1 MKVANDIQIIGL
13 NDALTYSKRANI
25 ASKDFQSLKEEELKQ
40 EDFLSVLNHSEGIRV
55 IFQDE
60 ESSKFVSLNLTKSN
74 FTRILKHFNQ
84 NDNYFLREDGAI
96 RLNGAAQ
103 NFVAGW
109 FKNAAYDLNY
119 LKADADK
126 NGLIQGKENEKLYL
140 YNDVIYTPDVY
151 KGGPN
156 DVIRQLYLQ
165 GGGGKILANDDMER
179 HLDGALNALLAF
191 DKNADRKISILE
203 CEGSRERVVAK
214 AKIKFDNPSS
224 ISKEMLEKLKR
235 KSKEIENAND
245 EAEDESEASAIKDK
259 ALENGL
265 SALNTQELLKLKEK
279 FPEEYEQLKQ
289 KDLENLSGDLS
300 EDLQKQMQLQ
310 SLIIIDKLV

>member
-1 MKVANDIQIIGL
+1 MKVANDVQIIGL

-40 EDFLSVLNHSEGIRV
+40 EDFLSVLNHSEGVRV

-74 FTRILKHFNQ
+74 FTRIIKHFNQ
-84 NDNYFLREDGAI
+84 KDNYFLREDGAI

-109 FKNAAYDLNY
+109 FKNVAYDLNY

-140 YNDVIYTPDVY
+140 YNDVIYTPDNP

-156 DVIRQLYLQ
+156 DVVRQLYLQ

-179 HLDGALNALLAF
+179 ELDEALNALLAF

-203 CEGSRERVVAK
+203 REGSRERVIAK
-214 AKIKFDNPSS
+214 AKIQFDNPSS

-235 KSKEIENAND
+235 KSKEIENASD
-245 EAEDESEASAIKDK
+245 EAEEKNDATNIKNK
-259 ALENGL
+259 ALEQGL
-265 SALNTQELLKLKEK
+265 SALNMSELLKLKEK
-279 FPEEYEQLKQ
+279 YPEEYEQLKQ
-289 KDLENLSGDLS
+289 KDLENLSKDLN
-300 EDLQKQMQLQ
+300 EDLKTHYE
-310 SLIIIDKLV
+310 SLKIIDQLT

>member
-1 MKVANDIQIIGL
+1 MKVTNDVQIIGL

-25 ASKDFQSLKEEELKQ
+25 ASKDFQSLKEEQIKQ
-40 EDFLSVLNHSEGIRV
+40 EDFLSILNHSEGIRV

-74 FTRILKHFNQ
+74 FARIIKHFNQ
-84 NDNYFLREDGAI
+84 KDNYFLREDGAI

-140 YNDVIYTPDVY
+140 YNDVIYTPDNP

-165 GGGGKILANDDMER
+165 GGGGRILANDDMER
-179 HLDGALNALLAF
+179 HLDEALNAILAF

-203 CEGSRERVVAK
+203 SEGSRERVIAK
-214 AKIKFDNPSS
+214 AKIIFDNPSS
-224 ISKEMLEKLKR
+224 ISKEILEKLKR
-235 KSKEIENAND
+235 KSKEIENASD
-245 EAEDESEASAIKDK
+245 EAEEKNDATNIKNK
-259 ALENGL
+259 ALEQGL
-265 SALNTQELLKLKEK
+265 SALNMSELLKLKEQY
-279 FPEEYEQLKQ
+279 PEEYEQLKQ
-289 KDLENLSGDLS
+289 KDLENLSKDLN
-300 EDLQKQMQLQ
+300 EDLKAHYE
-310 SLIIIDKLV
+310 SLKIIDQLT

>member
-1 MKVANDIQIIGL
+1 MKVANDVQIIGL

-60 ESSKFVSLNLTKSN
+60 KSSKFVSLNLTKSN
-74 FTRILKHFNQ
+74 FARIIKHFNQ
-84 NDNYFLREDGAI
+84 KDNYFLREDGAI

-140 YNDVIYTPDVY
+140 YNDVIYTPDNP

-165 GGGGKILANDDMER
+165 GGGKILANDDMER
-179 HLDGALNALLAF
+179 HLDEALNALLAF

-203 CEGSRERVVAK
+203 REGSRERVIAK
-214 AKIKFDNPSS
+214 AKIIFDNPSS
-224 ISKEMLEKLKR
+224 ISKEILEKLKR
-235 KSKEIENAND
+235 KSKEIENASD
-245 EAEDESEASAIKDK
+245 EAEEKNDATNIKNK
-259 ALENGL
+259 ALEQGL
-265 SALNTQELLKLKEK
+265 SALNMSELLKLKEQY
-279 FPEEYEQLKQ
+279 PEEYEQLKQ
-289 KDLENLSGDLS
+289 KDLENLSKDLN
-300 EDLQKQMQLQ
+300 EDLKAHYE
-310 SLIIIDKLV
+310 SLKIIDQLT

>member
-1 MKVANDIQIIGL
+1 MKIAQDVQIIGL

-25 ASKDFQSLKEEELKQ
+25 ASKDFQSLKEEKLKQ

-74 FTRILKHFNQ
+74 FARIIKHFNQ
-84 NDNYFLREDGAI
+84 KDNYFLREDGAI

-140 YNDVIYTPDVY
+140 YNDVIYTPDNP

-165 GGGGKILANDDMER
+165 GGGKILANDDMER
-179 HLDGALNALLAF
+179 ELDEALNALLAF

-203 CEGSRERVVAK
+203 REGSRERVIAK
-214 AKIKFDNPSS
+214 AKIQFDNPSS

-235 KSKEIENAND
+235 KSKEIENASD
-245 EAEDESEASAIKDK
+245 EAEEKNDATNIKNK
-259 ALENGL
+259 ALEQGL
-265 SALNTQELLKLKEK
+265 SALNMQELLKLKEQY
-279 FPEEYEQLKQ
+279 PEEYEQLKQ
-289 KDLENLSGDLS
+289 KDLENLSKDLN
-300 EDLQKQMQLQ
+300 EDLKAHYE
-310 SLIIIDKLV
+310 SLKIIDQLT

>member
-1 MKVANDIQIIGL
+1 MKVANDVQIIGL

-25 ASKDFQSLKEEELKQ
+25 ASKDFQSLKEEKLKQ
-40 EDFLSVLNHSEGIRV
+40 EDFLSILNHSEGIRV

-74 FTRILKHFNQ
+74 FARIIKYFNQ
-84 NDNYFLREDGAI
+84 KDNYFLREDGAI

-140 YNDVIYTPDVY
+140 YNDVIYTPDNL

-165 GGGGKILANDDMER
+165 GGGGRILANDDMER
-179 HLDGALNALLAF
+179 ELDEALNALLAF

-203 CEGSRERVVAK
+203 REGSRERVIAK
-214 AKIKFDNPSS
+214 AKIIFDNPSS
-224 ISKEMLEKLKR
+224 ISKEILEKLKR
-235 KSKEIENAND
+235 KIKEIENASD
-245 EAEDESEASAIKDK
+245 EAEEKNDATHIKNK
-259 ALENGL
+259 ALEQGL
-265 SALNTQELLKLKEK
+265 SALNMSELLKLKEQY
-279 FPEEYEQLKQ
+279 PEEYEQLKQ
-289 KDLENLSGDLS
+289 KDLENLSKDLN
-300 EDLQKQMQLQ
+300 EDLKAHYE
-310 SLIIIDKLV
+310 SLKIIDQLT

>member
-1 MKVANDIQIIGL
+1 MKIAQDVQIIGL

-74 FTRILKHFNQ
+74 FARIIKHFNQ
-84 NDNYFLREDGAI
+84 KDNYFLREDGAI

-119 LKADADK
+119 LKADTDK

-140 YNDVIYTPDVY
+140 YNDVIYTPDNP

-165 GGGGKILANDDMER
+165 GGGKILANDDMER
-179 HLDGALNALLAF
+179 ELDEALNALLAF

-203 CEGSRERVVAK
+203 REGSRERVIAK
-214 AKIKFDNPSS
+214 AKIQFDNPSS
-224 ISKEMLEKLKR
+224 ISKEILEKLKR
-235 KSKEIENAND
+235 KSKEIENASD
-245 EAEDESEASAIKDK
+245 EAEEKNDATHIKNK
-259 ALENGL
+259 ALEQGL
-265 SALNTQELLKLKEK
+265 SALNMSELLKLKEQY
-279 FPEEYEQLKQ
+279 PEEYEQLKQ
-289 KDLENLSGDLS
+289 KDLENLSKDLN
-300 EDLQKQMQLQ
+300 EDLKAHYE
-310 SLIIIDKLV
+310 SLKIIDQLT

>member
-1 MKVANDIQIIGL
+1 MKIAQDVQIIGL

-74 FTRILKHFNQ
+74 FARIIKHFNQ
-84 NDNYFLREDGAI
+84 KDNYFLREDGAI

-140 YNDVIYTPDVY
+140 YNDVIYTPDNP

-165 GGGGKILANDDMER
+165 GGGKILANDDMER
-179 HLDGALNALLAF
+179 HLDEALNALLAF

-203 CEGSRERVVAK
+203 REGSRERVIAK
-214 AKIKFDNPSS
+214 AKIIFDNPSS
-224 ISKEMLEKLKR
+224 ISKEILEKLKR
-235 KSKEIENAND
+235 KSKEIENASD
-245 EAEDESEASAIKDK
+245 EAEEKNDATHIKNK
-259 ALENGL
+259 ALEQGL
-265 SALNTQELLKLKEK
+265 SALNMSELLKLKEQY
-279 FPEEYEQLKQ
+279 PEEYEQLKQ
-289 KDLENLSGDLS
+289 KDLENLSKDLN
-300 EDLQKQMQLQ
+300 EDLKAHYE
-310 SLIIIDKLV
+310 SLKIIDQLT

>member
-1 MKVANDIQIIGL
+1 MKIAQDVQIIGL

-25 ASKDFQSLKEEELKQ
+25 ASKDFQSLKEEKLKQ

-74 FTRILKHFNQ
+74 FARIIKHFNQ
-84 NDNYFLREDGAI
+84 KDNYFLREDGAI

-140 YNDVIYTPDVY
+140 YNDVIYTPDNP
-151 KGGPN
+151 KGGLN

-165 GGGGKILANDDMER
+165 GGGKILANDDMER
-179 HLDGALNALLAF
+179 ELDEALNALLAF

-203 CEGSRERVVAK
+203 REGSRERVIAK
-214 AKIKFDNPSS
+214 AKIIFDNPSS
-224 ISKEMLEKLKR
+224 ISKEILEKLKR
-235 KSKEIENAND
+235 KSKEIENASD
-245 EAEDESEASAIKDK
+245 EAEEKNDVTNIKNK
-259 ALENGL
+259 ALKQGL
-265 SALNTQELLKLKEK
+265 SALNMSELLKLKEQY
-279 FPEEYEQLKQ
+279 PEEYEQLKQ
-289 KDLENLSGDLS
+289 KDLENLSKDLN
-300 EDLQKQMQLQ
+300 EDLKAHYE
-310 SLIIIDKLV
+310 SLKIIDQLT

>member
-1 MKVANDIQIIGL
+1 MKIAQDVQIIGL
-13 NDALTYSKRANI
+13 NDTLTYSKRANI

-60 ESSKFVSLNLTKSN
+60 ENSKFVSLNLTKSN
-74 FTRILKHFNQ
+74 FARIIKHFNQ
-84 NDNYFLREDGAI
+84 KDNYFLREDGSI

-140 YNDVIYTPDVY
+140 YNDVIYTPDNP

-165 GGGGKILANDDMER
+165 GGGGRILANDDMER
-179 HLDGALNALLAF
+179 ELDEALNALLAF

-203 CEGSRERVVAK
+203 REGSRERVIAK
-214 AKIKFDNPSS
+214 AKIIFDNPSS
-224 ISKEMLEKLKR
+224 ISKEILEK
-235 KSKEIENAND
+235 SK
-245 EAEDESEASAIKDK
+245 K
-259 ALENGL
+259 
-265 SALNTQELLKLKEK
+265 
-279 FPEEYEQLKQ
+279 
-289 KDLENLSGDLS
+289 
-300 EDLQKQMQLQ
+300 
-310 SLIIIDKLV
+310 

>member
-1 MKVANDIQIIGL
+1 MKVANDVQIIGL

-74 FTRILKHFNQ
+74 FARIIKHFNQ
-84 NDNYFLREDGAI
+84 KDNYFLREDGAI

-140 YNDVIYTPDVY
+140 YNDVIYTPDNP

-165 GGGGKILANDDMER
+165 GGGKILANDDMER
-179 HLDGALNALLAF
+179 ELDEALNAILAF

-203 CEGSRERVVAK
+203 REGSRERVIAK
-214 AKIKFDNPSS
+214 AKIIFDNPSS
-224 ISKEMLEKLKR
+224 ISKEILEKLKR
-235 KSKEIENAND
+235 KIKEIENASD
-245 EAEDESEASAIKDK
+245 EAEEKNDATHIKNK
-259 ALENGL
+259 ALEQGL
-265 SALNTQELLKLKEK
+265 SALNMSELLKLKEQY
-279 FPEEYEQLKQ
+279 PEEYEQLKQ
-289 KDLENLSGDLS
+289 KDLENLSKDLN
-300 EDLQKQMQLQ
+300 EDLKAHYE
-310 SLIIIDKLV
+310 SLKIIDQLT

>member
-1 MKVANDIQIIGL
+1 MKIAQDVQIIGL

-74 FTRILKHFNQ
+74 FARIIKHFNQ
-84 NDNYFLREDGAI
+84 KDNYFLREDGAI

-140 YNDVIYTPDVY
+140 YNDVTYTPDNP

-165 GGGGKILANDDMER
+165 GGGKILANDDMER
-179 HLDGALNALLAF
+179 ELDEALNALLAF

-203 CEGSRERVVAK
+203 REGSRERVIAK
-214 AKIKFDNPSS
+214 AKIIFDNPSS

-235 KSKEIENAND
+235 KSKEIENASD
-245 EAEDESEASAIKDK
+245 EAEEKNDATNIKNK
-259 ALENGL
+259 ALEQGL
-265 SALNTQELLKLKEK
+265 SALNMSELLKLKEQY
-279 FPEEYEQLKQ
+279 PEEYEQLKQ
-289 KDLENLSGDLS
+289 KDLENLSKDLN
-300 EDLQKQMQLQ
+300 EDLKAHYE
-310 SLIIIDKLV
+310 SLKIIDQLT

>member
-1 MKVANDIQIIGL
+1 MKIAQDVQIIGL
-13 NDALTYSKRANI
+13 NDALTYSKRANT

-74 FTRILKHFNQ
+74 FARIIKHFNQ
-84 NDNYFLREDGAI
+84 KDNYFLREDGAI

-140 YNDVIYTPDVY
+140 YNDVTYTPDNP

-165 GGGGKILANDDMER
+165 GGGKILANDDMER
-179 HLDGALNALLAF
+179 ELDEALNALLAF

-203 CEGSRERVVAK
+203 REGSRERVIAK
-214 AKIKFDNPSS
+214 AKIIFDNPSS

-235 KSKEIENAND
+235 KSKEIENASD
-245 EAEDESEASAIKDK
+245 EAEEKNDATHIKNK
-259 ALENGL
+259 ALEQGL
-265 SALNTQELLKLKEK
+265 SALNMQELLKLKEQY
-279 FPEEYEQLKQ
+279 PEEYEQLKQ
-289 KDLENLSGDLS
+289 KDLENLSKDLN
-300 EDLQKQMQLQ
+300 EDLKAHYE
-310 SLIIIDKLV
+310 SLKIIDQLT

>member
-1 MKVANDIQIIGL
+1 MKIAQDVQIIGL

-74 FTRILKHFNQ
+74 FARIIKHFNQ
-84 NDNYFLREDGAI
+84 KDNYFLREDGAI

-140 YNDVIYTPDVY
+140 YNDVIYTPDNP

-165 GGGGKILANDDMER
+165 GGGKILANDDMER
-179 HLDGALNALLAF
+179 HLDEALNALLAF

-203 CEGSRERVVAK
+203 REGSRERVIAK
-214 AKIKFDNPSS
+214 AKIIFDNPSS
-224 ISKEMLEKLKR
+224 ISKEILEKLKR
-235 KSKEIENAND
+235 KSKEIENASD
-245 EAEDESEASAIKDK
+245 EAEEKNDATNIKNK
-259 ALENGL
+259 ALEQGL
-265 SALNTQELLKLKEK
+265 SALNMSELLKLKEQY
-279 FPEEYEQLKQ
+279 PEEYEQLKQ
-289 KDLENLSGDLS
+289 KDLENLSKDLN
-300 EDLQKQMQLQ
+300 EDLKAHYE
-310 SLIIIDKLV
+310 SLKIIDQLT

>member
-1 MKVANDIQIIGL
+1 MKIAQDVQIIGL

-40 EDFLSVLNHSEGIRV
+40 EDFLSILNHSEGIRV

-74 FTRILKHFNQ
+74 FARIIKYFNQ
-84 NDNYFLREDGAI
+84 KDNYFLREDGSI

-140 YNDVIYTPDVY
+140 YNDVIYTPDNP

-165 GGGGKILANDDMER
+165 GGGGRILANDDMER
-179 HLDGALNALLAF
+179 ELDEALNALLAF

-203 CEGSRERVVAK
+203 REGSRERVIAK
-214 AKIKFDNPSS
+214 AKIIFDNPSS
-224 ISKEMLEKLKR
+224 ISKEILEKLKR
-235 KSKEIENAND
+235 KSKEIENASD
-245 EAEDESEASAIKDK
+245 EAEEKNDATNIKNK
-259 ALENGL
+259 ALEQGL
-265 SALNTQELLKLKEK
+265 SALNMSELLKLKEQY
-279 FPEEYEQLKQ
+279 PEEYEQLKQ
-289 KDLENLSGDLS
+289 KDLENLSKDLN
-300 EDLQKQMQLQ
+300 EDLKAHYE
-310 SLIIIDKLV
+310 SLKIIDQLT

>member
-1 MKVANDIQIIGL
+1 MKVANDVQIIGL

-40 EDFLSVLNHSEGIRV
+40 EDFLSILNHSEGIRV

-74 FTRILKHFNQ
+74 FARIIKHFNQ
-84 NDNYFLREDGAI
+84 KDNYFLREDGAI

-140 YNDVIYTPDVY
+140 YNDVIYTPDNP
-151 KGGPN
+151 KGGLN

-165 GGGGKILANDDMER
+165 GGGKILANDDMER
-179 HLDGALNALLAF
+179 ELDEALNALLAF

-203 CEGSRERVVAK
+203 REGSRERVIAK
-214 AKIKFDNPSS
+214 AKIQFDNPSS

-235 KSKEIENAND
+235 KSKEIENASD
-245 EAEDESEASAIKDK
+245 EAEEKNDATNIKNK
-259 ALENGL
+259 ALEQGL
-265 SALNTQELLKLKEK
+265 SALNMSELLKLKEQY
-279 FPEEYEQLKQ
+279 PEEYEQLKQ
-289 KDLENLSGDLS
+289 KDLENLSKDLN
-300 EDLQKQMQLQ
+300 EDLKAHYE
-310 SLIIIDKLV
+310 SLKIIDQLT

>member
-1 MKVANDIQIIGL
+1 MKIAQDVQIIGL

-25 ASKDFQSLKEEELKQ
+25 ASKDFQSLKEEKLKQ

-74 FTRILKHFNQ
+74 FARIIKHFNQ
-84 NDNYFLREDGAI
+84 KDNYFLREDGAI

-140 YNDVIYTPDVY
+140 YNDVIYTPDNP

-165 GGGGKILANDDMER
+165 GGGKILANDDMER
-179 HLDGALNALLAF
+179 ELDEALNALLAF

-203 CEGSRERVVAK
+203 REGSRERVIAK
-214 AKIKFDNPSS
+214 AKIQFDNPSS
-224 ISKEMLEKLKR
+224 ISKEILEKLKR
-235 KSKEIENAND
+235 KSKEIENASD
-245 EAEDESEASAIKDK
+245 EAEEKNDATNIKNK
-259 ALENGL
+259 ALEQGL
-265 SALNTQELLKLKEK
+265 SALNMQELLKLKEQY
-279 FPEEYEQLKQ
+279 PEEYEQLKQ
-289 KDLENLSGDLS
+289 KDLENLSKDLN
-300 EDLQKQMQLQ
+300 EDLKAHYE
-310 SLIIIDKLV
+310 SLKIIDQLT

>member
-1 MKVANDIQIIGL
+1 MKVANDVQIIGL

-40 EDFLSVLNHSEGIRV
+40 EDFLSVLNHSEGVRV

-74 FTRILKHFNQ
+74 FTRIIKHFNQ
-84 NDNYFLREDGAI
+84 KDNYFLREDGAI

-109 FKNAAYDLNY
+109 FKNVAYDLNY

-140 YNDVIYTPDVY
+140 YNDVIYTPDNP

-165 GGGGKILANDDMER
+165 GGGGGGRILANDDMER
-179 HLDGALNALLAF
+179 ELDEALNALLAF

-203 CEGSRERVVAK
+203 REGSRERVIAK
-214 AKIKFDNPSS
+214 AKIQFDNPSS

-235 KSKEIENAND
+235 KSKEIENASD
-245 EAEDESEASAIKDK
+245 EAEEKNDATNIKNK
-259 ALENGL
+259 ALEQGL
-265 SALNTQELLKLKEK
+265 SALNMSELLKLKEK
-279 FPEEYEQLKQ
+279 YPEEYEQLKQ
-289 KDLENLSGDLS
+289 KDLENLSKDLN
-300 EDLQKQMQLQ
+300 EDLKTHYE
-310 SLIIIDKLV
+310 SLKIIDQLT

>member
-1 MKVANDIQIIGL
+1 MKVANDVQIIGL

-40 EDFLSVLNHSEGIRV
+40 EDILSVLNHSEGIRV

-74 FTRILKHFNQ
+74 FARIIKHFNQ
-84 NDNYFLREDGAI
+84 KDNYFLREDGAI

-140 YNDVIYTPDVY
+140 YNDVIYTPDNP

-165 GGGGKILANDDMER
+165 GGGKILANDDMER
-179 HLDGALNALLAF
+179 ELDEALNAILAF

-203 CEGSRERVVAK
+203 REGSRERVIAK
-214 AKIKFDNPSS
+214 AKIIFDNPSS
-224 ISKEMLEKLKR
+224 ISKEILEKLKR
-235 KSKEIENAND
+235 KIKEIENASD
-245 EAEDESEASAIKDK
+245 EAEEKNDATHIKNK
-259 ALENGL
+259 ALEQGL
-265 SALNTQELLKLKEK
+265 SALNMSELLKLKEQY
-279 FPEEYEQLKQ
+279 PEEYEQLKQ
-289 KDLENLSGDLS
+289 KDLENLSKDLN
-300 EDLQKQMQLQ
+300 EDLKAHYE
-310 SLIIIDKLV
+310 SLKIIDQLT

>member
-1 MKVANDIQIIGL
+1 MKIAQDVQIIGL

-74 FTRILKHFNQ
+74 FARIIKHFNQ
-84 NDNYFLREDGAI
+84 KDNYFLREDGAI

-140 YNDVIYTPDVY
+140 YNDVTYTPDNP

-165 GGGGKILANDDMER
+165 GGGKILANDDMER
-179 HLDGALNALLAF
+179 ELDEALNALLAF

-203 CEGSRERVVAK
+203 REGSRERVIAK
-214 AKIKFDNPSS
+214 AKIIFDNPSS

-235 KSKEIENAND
+235 KSKEIENASD
-245 EAEDESEASAIKDK
+245 EAEEKNDATHIKNK
-259 ALENGL
+259 ALEQGL
-265 SALNTQELLKLKEK
+265 SALNMQELLKLKEQY
-279 FPEEYEQLKQ
+279 PEEYEQLKQ
-289 KDLENLSGDLS
+289 KDLENLSKDLN
-300 EDLQKQMQLQ
+300 EDLKAHYE
-310 SLIIIDKLV
+310 SLKIIDQLT

>member
-1 MKVANDIQIIGL
+1 MKVANDVQIIGL

-74 FTRILKHFNQ
+74 FARIIKHFNQ
-84 NDNYFLREDGAI
+84 KDNYFLREDGAI

-140 YNDVIYTPDVY
+140 YNDVIYTPDNP
-151 KGGPN
+151 KGGLN

-165 GGGGKILANDDMER
+165 GGGKILANDDMER
-179 HLDGALNALLAF
+179 ELDEALNALLAF

-203 CEGSRERVVAK
+203 REGSRERVIAK
-214 AKIKFDNPSS
+214 AKIQFDNPSS

-235 KSKEIENAND
+235 KSKEIENASD
-245 EAEDESEASAIKDK
+245 EAEEKNDATNIKNK
-259 ALENGL
+259 ALEQGL
-265 SALNTQELLKLKEK
+265 SALNMSELLKLKEQY
-279 FPEEYEQLKQ
+279 PEEYEQLKQ
-289 KDLENLSGDLS
+289 KDLENLSKDLN
-300 EDLQKQMQLQ
+300 EDLKAHYE
-310 SLIIIDKLV
+310 SLKIIDQLT

>member
-1 MKVANDIQIIGL
+1 MKVANDVQIIGL

-74 FTRILKHFNQ
+74 FARILKHFNQ

-235 KSKEIENAND
+235 KSKEIENASD
-245 EAEDESEASAIKDK
+245 EAEEKNDATNIKNK
-259 ALENGL
+259 ALEQGL
-265 SALNTQELLKLKEK
+265 SALNMSELLKLKEK
-279 FPEEYEQLKQ
+279 YPEEYEQLKQ
-289 KDLENLSGDLS
+289 KDLENLSKDLN
-300 EDLQKQMQLQ
+300 EDLKTHYE
-310 SLIIIDKLV
+310 SLKIIDQLI

>member
-1 MKVANDIQIIGL
+1 MKIAQDVQIIGL

-74 FTRILKHFNQ
+74 FARIIKHFNQ
-84 NDNYFLREDGAI
+84 KDNYFLREDGAI

-140 YNDVIYTPDVY
+140 YNDVIYTPDNP
-151 KGGPN
+151 KGGLN

-165 GGGGKILANDDMER
+165 GGGKILANDDMER
-179 HLDGALNALLAF
+179 ELDEALNALLAF

-203 CEGSRERVVAK
+203 REGSRERVIAK
-214 AKIKFDNPSS
+214 AKIIFDNPSS
-224 ISKEMLEKLKR
+224 ISKEILEKLKR
-235 KSKEIENAND
+235 KSKEIENASD
-245 EAEDESEASAIKDK
+245 EAEEKNDATHIKNK
-259 ALENGL
+259 ALEQGL
-265 SALNTQELLKLKEK
+265 SALNMSELLKLKEQY
-279 FPEEYEQLKQ
+279 PEEYEQLKQ
-289 KDLENLSGDLS
+289 KDLENLSKDLN
-300 EDLQKQMQLQ
+300 EDLKAHYE
-310 SLIIIDKLV
+310 SLKIIDQLT

>member
-1 MKVANDIQIIGL
+1 MKIAQDVQIIGL

-74 FTRILKHFNQ
+74 FARIIKHFNQ
-84 NDNYFLREDGAI
+84 KDNYFLREDGAI

-140 YNDVIYTPDVY
+140 YNDVTYTPDNP

-165 GGGGKILANDDMER
+165 GGGKILANDDMER
-179 HLDGALNALLAF
+179 ELDEALNALLAF

-203 CEGSRERVVAK
+203 REGSRERVIAK
-214 AKIKFDNPSS
+214 AKIIFDNPSS
-224 ISKEMLEKLKR
+224 ISKEILEKLKR
-235 KSKEIENAND
+235 KSKEIENASD
-245 EAEDESEASAIKDK
+245 EAEEKNDATHIKNK
-259 ALENGL
+259 ALEQGL
-265 SALNTQELLKLKEK
+265 SALNMSELLKLKEQY
-279 FPEEYEQLKQ
+279 PEEYEQLKQ
-289 KDLENLSGDLS
+289 KDLENLSKDLN
-300 EDLQKQMQLQ
+300 EDLKAHYE
-310 SLIIIDKLV
+310 SLKIIDQLT

>member
-1 MKVANDIQIIGL
+1 MKIAQDVQIIGL
-13 NDALTYSKRANI
+13 NDTLTYSKRANI

-60 ESSKFVSLNLTKSN
+60 ENSKFVSLNLTKSN
-74 FTRILKHFNQ
+74 FARIIKHFNQ
-84 NDNYFLREDGAI
+84 KDNYFLREDGSI

-140 YNDVIYTPDVY
+140 YNDVIYTPDNP

-165 GGGGKILANDDMER
+165 GGGGRILANDDMER
-179 HLDGALNALLAF
+179 HLDEALNALLAF

-203 CEGSRERVVAK
+203 REGSRERVIAK
-214 AKIKFDNPSS
+214 AKIIFDNPSS
-224 ISKEMLEKLKR
+224 ISKEILEKLKR
-235 KSKEIENAND
+235 KSKEIENASD
-245 EAEDESEASAIKDK
+245 EAEEKNDATHIKNK
-259 ALENGL
+259 ALEQGL
-265 SALNTQELLKLKEK
+265 SALNMSELLKLKEQY
-279 FPEEYEQLKQ
+279 PEEYEQLKQ
-289 KDLENLSGDLS
+289 KDLENLSKDLN
-300 EDLQKQMQLQ
+300 EDLKAHYE
-310 SLIIIDKLV
+310 SLKIIDQLT

>member
-1 MKVANDIQIIGL
+1 MKIAQDVQIIGL

-25 ASKDFQSLKEEELKQ
+25 ASKDFQSLKEEKLKQ

-74 FTRILKHFNQ
+74 FARIIKHFNQ
-84 NDNYFLREDGAI
+84 KDNYFLREDGAI

-140 YNDVIYTPDVY
+140 YNDVIYTPDNP
-151 KGGPN
+151 KGGLN

-165 GGGGKILANDDMER
+165 GGGKILANDDMER
-179 HLDGALNALLAF
+179 ELDEALNALLAF

-203 CEGSRERVVAK
+203 REGSRERVIAK
-214 AKIKFDNPSS
+214 AKIIFDNPSS
-224 ISKEMLEKLKR
+224 INKEILEKLKR
-235 KSKEIENAND
+235 KSKEIENASD
-245 EAEDESEASAIKDK
+245 EAEEKNDVTNIKNK
-259 ALENGL
+259 ALKQGL
-265 SALNTQELLKLKEK
+265 SALNMSELLKLKEQY
-279 FPEEYEQLKQ
+279 PEEYEQLKQ
-289 KDLENLSGDLS
+289 KDLENLSKDLN
-300 EDLQKQMQLQ
+300 EDLKAHYE
-310 SLIIIDKLV
+310 SLKIIDQLT

>member
-1 MKVANDIQIIGL
+1 MKVANDVQIIGL

-40 EDFLSVLNHSEGIRV
+40 EDFLSVLNHSEGVRV

-74 FTRILKHFNQ
+74 FTRIIKHFNQ
-84 NDNYFLREDGAI
+84 KDNYFLREDGAI

-109 FKNAAYDLNY
+109 FKNVAYDLNY

-140 YNDVIYTPDVY
+140 YNDVIYTPDNP

-165 GGGGKILANDDMER
+165 GGGGVEFWQMMIWK
-179 HLDGALNALLAF
+179 
-191 DKNADRKISILE
+191 
-203 CEGSRERVVAK
+203 GS
-214 AKIKFDNPSS
+214 
-224 ISKEMLEKLKR
+224 
-235 KSKEIENAND
+235 
-245 EAEDESEASAIKDK
+245 
-259 ALENGL
+259 
-265 SALNTQELLKLKEK
+265 
-279 FPEEYEQLKQ
+279 
-289 KDLENLSGDLS
+289 
-300 EDLQKQMQLQ
+300 
-310 SLIIIDKLV
+310 

>member
-1 MKVANDIQIIGL
+1 MKIAQDVQIIGL
-13 NDALTYSKRANI
+13 NDTLTYSKRANI

-60 ESSKFVSLNLTKSN
+60 ENSKFVSLNLTKNN
-74 FTRILKHFNQ
+74 FARIIKHFNQ
-84 NDNYFLREDGAI
+84 KDNYFLREDGSI

-140 YNDVIYTPDVY
+140 YNDVIYTPDNP

-165 GGGGKILANDDMER
+165 GGGGRILANDDMER
-179 HLDGALNALLAF
+179 ELDEALNALLAF

-203 CEGSRERVVAK
+203 REGSRERVIAK
-214 AKIKFDNPSS
+214 AKIIFDNPSS
-224 ISKEMLEKLKR
+224 ISKEILEKLKR
-235 KSKEIENAND
+235 KIKEIENASD
-245 EAEDESEASAIKDK
+245 EAEEKNDATHIKNK
-259 ALENGL
+259 ALEQGL
-265 SALNTQELLKLKEK
+265 SALNMSELLKLKEQY
-279 FPEEYEQLKQ
+279 PEEYEQLKQ
-289 KDLENLSGDLS
+289 KDLENLSKDLN
-300 EDLQKQMQLQ
+300 EDLKAHYE
-310 SLIIIDKLV
+310 SLKIIDQLT

>member
-1 MKVANDIQIIGL
+1 MKVANDVQIIGL

-74 FTRILKHFNQ
+74 FARIIKYFNQ
-84 NDNYFLREDGAI
+84 KDNYFLREDGAI

-140 YNDVIYTPDVY
+140 YNDVIYTPDNP

-165 GGGGKILANDDMER
+165 GGGKILANDDMER
-179 HLDGALNALLAF
+179 ELDEALNALLAF

-203 CEGSRERVVAK
+203 REGSRERVIAK
-214 AKIKFDNPSS
+214 AKIIFDNPSS
-224 ISKEMLEKLKR
+224 ISKEILEKLKR
-235 KSKEIENAND
+235 KIKEIENASD
-245 EAEDESEASAIKDK
+245 EAEEKNDATHIKNK
-259 ALENGL
+259 ALEQGL
-265 SALNTQELLKLKEK
+265 SALNMSELLKLKEQY
-279 FPEEYEQLKQ
+279 PEEYEQLKQ
-289 KDLENLSGDLS
+289 KDLENLSKDLN
-300 EDLQKQMQLQ
+300 EDLKAHYE
-310 SLIIIDKLV
+310 SLKIIDQLT

>member
-1 MKVANDIQIIGL
+1 MKVANDVQIIGL

-60 ESSKFVSLNLTKSN
+60 ESSKFVSLNLTKSK
-74 FTRILKHFNQ
+74 FARIIKHFNQ
-84 NDNYFLREDGAI
+84 KDNYFLREDGAI

-140 YNDVIYTPDVY
+140 YNDVIYTPDNP

-165 GGGGKILANDDMER
+165 GGGKILANDDMER
-179 HLDGALNALLAF
+179 ELDEALNAILAF

-203 CEGSRERVVAK
+203 REGSRERVIAK
-214 AKIKFDNPSS
+214 AKIIFDNPSS
-224 ISKEMLEKLKR
+224 ISKEILEKLKR
-235 KSKEIENAND
+235 KIKEIENASD
-245 EAEDESEASAIKDK
+245 EAEEKNDATHIKNK
-259 ALENGL
+259 ALEQGL
-265 SALNTQELLKLKEK
+265 SALNMSELLKLKEQY
-279 FPEEYEQLKQ
+279 PEEYEQLKQ
-289 KDLENLSGDLS
+289 KDLENLSKDLN
-300 EDLQKQMQLQ
+300 EDLKAHYE
-310 SLIIIDKLV
+310 SLKIIDQLT

>member
-1 MKVANDIQIIGL
+1 MKIAQDVQIIGL
-13 NDALTYSKRANI
+13 NDTLTYSKRANI

-60 ESSKFVSLNLTKSN
+60 ENSKFVSLNLTKSN
-74 FTRILKHFNQ
+74 FARIIKHFNQ
-84 NDNYFLREDGAI
+84 KDNYFLREDGSI

-140 YNDVIYTPDVY
+140 YNDVIYTPDNP

-165 GGGGKILANDDMER
+165 GGGGRILANDDMER
-179 HLDGALNALLAF
+179 ELDEALNALLAF

-203 CEGSRERVVAK
+203 REGSRERVIAK
-214 AKIKFDNPSS
+214 AKIIFDNPSS
-224 ISKEMLEKLKR
+224 ISKEILEKLKR
-235 KSKEIENAND
+235 KIKEIENASD
-245 EAEDESEASAIKDK
+245 EAEEKNDATHIKNK
-259 ALENGL
+259 ALEQGL
-265 SALNTQELLKLKEK
+265 SALNMSELLKLKEQY
-279 FPEEYEQLKQ
+279 PEEYEQLKQ
-289 KDLENLSGDLS
+289 KDLENLSKDLN
-300 EDLQKQMQLQ
+300 EDLKAHYE
-310 SLIIIDKLV
+310 SLKIIDQLT

>member
-1 MKVANDIQIIGL
+1 MKIAQDVQIIGL

-74 FTRILKHFNQ
+74 FARIIKHFNQ
-84 NDNYFLREDGAI
+84 KDNYFLREDGAI

-140 YNDVIYTPDVY
+140 YNDVIYTPDNP
-151 KGGPN
+151 KGGLN

-165 GGGGKILANDDMER
+165 GGGKILANDDMER
-179 HLDGALNALLAF
+179 ELDEALNALLAF

-203 CEGSRERVVAK
+203 REGSRERVIAK
-214 AKIKFDNPSS
+214 AKIIFDNPSS
-224 ISKEMLEKLKR
+224 ISKEILEKLKR
-235 KSKEIENAND
+235 KSKEIENASD
-245 EAEDESEASAIKDK
+245 EAEEKNDATNIKNK
-259 ALENGL
+259 ALEQGL
-265 SALNTQELLKLKEK
+265 SALNMSELLKLKEQY
-279 FPEEYEQLKQ
+279 PEEYEQLKQ
-289 KDLENLSGDLS
+289 KDLENLSKDLN
-300 EDLQKQMQLQ
+300 EDLKAHYE
-310 SLIIIDKLV
+310 SLKIIDQLT

>member
-1 MKVANDIQIIGL
+1 MKIAQDVQIIGL

-74 FTRILKHFNQ
+74 FARIIKHFNQ
-84 NDNYFLREDGAI
+84 KDNYFLREDGAI
-96 RLNGAAQ
+96 RLNGVAQ

-140 YNDVIYTPDVY
+140 YNDVTYTPDNP

-165 GGGGKILANDDMER
+165 GGGKILANDDMER
-179 HLDGALNALLAF
+179 HLDEALNALLAF

-203 CEGSRERVVAK
+203 REGSRERVIAK
-214 AKIKFDNPSS
+214 AKIIFDNPSS
-224 ISKEMLEKLKR
+224 ISKEILEKLKR
-235 KSKEIENAND
+235 KSKEIENASD
-245 EAEDESEASAIKDK
+245 EAEEKNDATNIKNK
-259 ALENGL
+259 ALEQGL
-265 SALNTQELLKLKEK
+265 SALNMSELLKLKEQY
-279 FPEEYEQLKQ
+279 PEEYEQLKQ
-289 KDLENLSGDLS
+289 KDLENLSKDLN
-300 EDLQKQMQLQ
+300 EDLKAHYE
-310 SLIIIDKLV
+310 SLKIIDQLT

>member
-1 MKVANDIQIIGL
+1 MKIANDVQIIGL

-74 FTRILKHFNQ
+74 FARIIKHFNQ
-84 NDNYFLREDGAI
+84 KDNYFLREDGAI

-140 YNDVIYTPDVY
+140 YNDVIYTPDNP

-165 GGGGKILANDDMER
+165 GGGKILANDDMER
-179 HLDGALNALLAF
+179 ELDEALNALLAF

-203 CEGSRERVVAK
+203 REGSRERVIAK
-214 AKIKFDNPSS
+214 AKIIFDNPSS
-224 ISKEMLEKLKR
+224 ISKEILEKLKR
-235 KSKEIENAND
+235 KSKEIENASD
-245 EAEDESEASAIKDK
+245 EAEEKNDATNIKNK
-259 ALENGL
+259 ALEQGL
-265 SALNTQELLKLKEK
+265 SALNMSELLKLKEQY
-279 FPEEYEQLKQ
+279 PEEYEQLKQ
-289 KDLENLSGDLS
+289 KDLENLSKDLN
-300 EDLQKQMQLQ
+300 EDLKAHYE
-310 SLIIIDKLV
+310 SLKIIDQLT

>member
-1 MKVANDIQIIGL
+1 MKIAQDVQIIGL

-74 FTRILKHFNQ
+74 FARIIKHFNQ
-84 NDNYFLREDGAI
+84 KDNYFLREDGAI

-119 LKADADK
+119 LKADTDK

-140 YNDVIYTPDVY
+140 YNDVIYTPDNP

-165 GGGGKILANDDMER
+165 GGGKILANDDMER
-179 HLDGALNALLAF
+179 ELDEALNALLAF

-203 CEGSRERVVAK
+203 REGSRERVIAK
-214 AKIKFDNPSS
+214 AKIQFDNPSS

-235 KSKEIENAND
+235 KSKEIENASD
-245 EAEDESEASAIKDK
+245 EAEEKNDATHIKNK
-259 ALENGL
+259 ALEQGL
-265 SALNTQELLKLKEK
+265 SALNMQELLKLKEQY
-279 FPEEYEQLKQ
+279 PEEYEQLKQ
-289 KDLENLSGDLS
+289 KDLENLSKDLN
-300 EDLQKQMQLQ
+300 EDLKAHYE
-310 SLIIIDKLV
+310 SLKIIDQLT

>member
-1 MKVANDIQIIGL
+1 MKVANDVQIIGL

-40 EDFLSVLNHSEGIRV
+40 GDFLSVLNHSEGIRV

-74 FTRILKHFNQ
+74 FTRIIKHFNQ
-84 NDNYFLREDGAI
+84 KDNYFLREDGAI

-140 YNDVIYTPDVY
+140 YSDVIYTPDNP

-165 GGGGKILANDDMER
+165 GGGGRIFANDDMER
-179 HLDGALNALLAF
+179 ELDEALNALLAF
-191 DKNADRKISILE
+191 DKNADKKISILE
-203 CEGSRERVVAK
+203 CEGSRERVIAK
-214 AKIKFDNPSS
+214 AKIQFDNPSS

-235 KSKEIENAND
+235 KSKEIENASD
-245 EAEDESEASAIKDK
+245 EAEEKNDATNIKNK
-259 ALENGL
+259 ALEQGL
-265 SALNTQELLKLKEK
+265 SALNMSELLKLKEK
-279 FPEEYEQLKQ
+279 YPEEYEQLKQ
-289 KDLENLSGDLS
+289 KDLENLSKDLN
-300 EDLQKQMQLQ
+300 EDLKAHYE
-310 SLIIIDKLV
+310 SLKIIDQLI